1 MQDMESLSFDL
12 LFALVDKKLAEEGI
26 PLPSVSQIAL
36 TGRDAYKIL
45 FSTILSL
52 RTKDAV
58 TIEASRRLF
67 EKADDIKAFS
77 SLDEETVSSLIY
89 PVAFYKRKASSLK
102 KIADILIKDYDGE
115 VPSTMEALLALPSVG
130 LKTASLTL
138 NLAYGINAIC
148 VDCHVHQVLNRL
160 GLVDTKSADETEK
173 VLRKILDEKYWI
185 PLNERLVMFGQRI
198 CTPISPFCSACP
210 LEGYCAKKGVR
221 KSR

>member
-1 MQDMESLSFDL
+1 MESLSFDL

-58 TIEASRRLF
+58 TIEASMRLF

-160 GLVDTKSADETEK
+160 GLVDTKSAEETEK

>member
-1 MQDMESLSFDL
+1 MERLSFDL
-12 LFALVDKKLAEEGI
+12 LFTLVNEKLEKEGI

-77 SLDEETVSSLIY
+77 SLDEETVSALIY

-102 KIADILIKDYDGE
+102 KIAEIIIEDYDGE
-115 VPSTMEALLALPSVG
+115 VPSTMEALLSLPSVG

-160 GLVDTKSADETEK
+160 GLVDAKSADETEK

-198 CTPISPFCSACP
+198 CTPVSPFCSACP
-210 LEGYCAKKGVR
+210 LERYCAKKGVR